1 MRSRR
6 SLRSVS
12 ISESEKDE
20 NETQIISIDEIK
32 FTSNAKNSDNTCI
45 IKIPEAEYPKIPN
58 FSSNSISSISIS
70 SSFSPELE
78 TNDNKIINKSS
89 HSSSFQNFEEE
100 KEMSSSSEIDYSDE
114 DSSSK
119 PSIKIQS
126 PENSSSRSQHPGDKC
141 SNRSSLNSSS
151 SKSNAISN
159 RASSFQLNVHDCA
172 SRKPNPL
179 DPAVVREYHHEFEPF
194 EKEIVKNSRNAGILI
209 WMKTLISVVLMRI
222 YPPIISILL
231 FEIIG
236 CFGSRNLNKLS
247 LIIYLVYLVLGA
259 IIKLIFI
266 ILISFLIYDD
276 QKKILFSF
284 LIFFEATDLLFG
296 YVCIRLL
303 LKINKL
309 AQKEKI
315 ILLDKMGRK
324 KFKFFDYICCYVI

>member
-6 SLRSVS
+6 SLCTVS

-20 NETQIISIDEIK
+20 NETQVISIDEIK

-58 FSSNSISSISIS
+58 FSRNTISSISIS
-70 SSFSPELE
+70 SSFSPEIE
-78 TNDNKIINKSS
+78 VNDNKIIISSS

-100 KEMSSSSEIDYSDE
+100 KKLSSSSEINSSEE
-114 DSSSK
+114 DPSSK
-119 PSIKIQS
+119 SSIKIQS
-126 PENSSSRSQHPGDKC
+126 PEISSSRFQHPGDKC

-159 RASSFQLNVHDCA
+159 RASSFHLNVHDCIP
-172 SRKPNPL
+172 RKINPL
-179 DPAVVREYHHEFEPF
+179 DPPVVREHHHEFEPF
-194 EKEIVKNSRNAGILI
+194 EKEIVKISRNAGILI
-209 WMKTLISVVLMRI
+209 WMKTLTSVVLMRI

-236 CFGSRNLNKLS
+236 CFGSRKLNKIS

-276 QKKILFSF
+276 QKKIVFSF
-284 LIFFEATDLLFG
+284 LIFFEATDILFG
-296 YVCIRLL
+296 YICIRLL

-309 AQKEKI
+309 TQKEKST
-315 ILLDKMGRK
+315 LLDKMGREK
-324 KFKFFDYICCYVI
+324 MKFFDYICCYVI